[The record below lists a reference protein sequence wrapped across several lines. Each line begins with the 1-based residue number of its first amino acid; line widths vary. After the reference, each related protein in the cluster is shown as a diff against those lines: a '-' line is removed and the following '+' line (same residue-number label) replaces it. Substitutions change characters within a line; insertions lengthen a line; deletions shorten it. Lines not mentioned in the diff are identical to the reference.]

1 MTFAALSVIHAGAKP
16 LHSAAATLGLG
27 VPVEHTHRTIIEPFR
42 IRAVEPLG
50 ITTRAERE
58 VALERASF
66 NPFALHA
73 DEVLIDLLTDSGTG
87 AMSAA
92 QWAAIMIGDES
103 YAGSRSFYRLESVV
117 RELTGIRHVIPT
129 HQGRAAEHILFSALL
144 KPGNV
149 VPANAHFDTTRANV
163 EFLGAIAVDLL
174 RDEAMD
180 PQADLP
186 FKGDVDVVKLREVL
200 VRERGNVPCVM
211 VTITNNR
218 GGGQPVSMGNLKAV
232 RALCDEFGV
241 PMFLDAARFAENSWL
256 IKMREP
262 GQGDRTATEIAH
274 ETFRLADGFT
284 ISAKKD
290 GLVNIGGLLGINNDA
305 LADLCRTRLI
315 LTEGF
320 PTYGGLAGRDL
331 EALAQGLKEVLD
343 EDYLHYRHA
352 SVRYVFDRLDAMG
365 VPMMRPPGG
374 HAVYLDGGAFAA
386 HLPKSQFP
394 GLSLTNALYLE
405 GGVRGVE
412 VGSLMFGKPA
422 TGTEPE
428 EFAALELVR
437 LTFPRRTYTQSHMDY
452 LVEVVAHVWENRA
465 SLPGY
470 RIVEQRPV
478 LRAFTAKMAPIA

>member
-1 MTFAALSVIHAGAKP
+1 
-16 LHSAAATLGLG
+16 
-27 VPVEHTHRTIIEPFR
+27 VEHTYKTIIEPFR

-50 ITTRAERE
+50 ITTREERE
-58 VALERASF
+58 AALKRAHY
-66 NPFALHA
+66 NPFLLHA

-92 QWAAIMIGDES
+92 QWAALMIGDES

-117 RELTGIRHVIPT
+117 RELTGIRNVIPT

-163 EFLGAIAVDLL
+163 EFLGGIAVDLL
-174 RDEAMD
+174 HDAAMD

-186 FKGDVDVVKLREVL
+186 FKGDLDVVKLRAVL
-200 VRERGNVPCVM
+200 EAERGNVPCVM

-218 GGGQPVSMGNLKAV
+218 GGGQPVSLANMKAV
-232 RALCDEFGV
+232 RALCDEFKV

-256 IKMREP
+256 IKTREP
-262 GQGDRTATEIAH
+262 GQSGRTASEIAH

-284 ISAKKD
+284 LSAKKD
-290 GLVNIGGLLGINNDA
+290 GLVNIGGLLGINDDA
-305 LADLCRTRLI
+305 LAETCRTRLI

-331 EALAQGLKEVLD
+331 EALAQGLQEVLD
-343 EDYLHYRHA
+343 EDYLYYRHA
-352 SVRYVFDRLDAMG
+352 SVRYVFERLDNLG

-374 HAVYLDGGAFAA
+374 HAVYIDAGAFAP
-386 HLPKSQFP
+386 HVPKGELP
-394 GLSLTNALYLE
+394 GLALVNALYLE

-412 VGSLMFGKPA
+412 VGSLMFGKSA
-422 TGTEPE
+422 TADHAE
-428 EFAALELVR
+428 ETAGLELVR

-452 LVEVVAHVWENRA
+452 LVEVLSHVWHNRA
-465 SLPGY
+465 NLPGY

-478 LRAFTAKMAPIA
+478 LRAFTAKLAPIA

>member
-1 MTFAALSVIHAGAKP
+1 M
-16 LHSAAATLGLG
+16 
-27 VPVEHTHRTIIEPFR
+27 EHTHRTIIEPFR

-50 ITTRAERE
+50 ITTAAERE
-58 VALERASF
+58 VALRRAAY

-103 YAGSRSFYRLESVV
+103 YAGSRSFYRLEAVV
-117 RELTGIRHVIPT
+117 RELTGIRNVIPT

-163 EFLGAIAVDLL
+163 EFLGGVAVDLL
-174 RDEAMD
+174 HEEAMD

-186 FKGDVDVVKLREVL
+186 FKGDLDLAKLRDVL
-200 VRERGNVPCVM
+200 VREGSNVPCVM

-218 GGGQPVSMGNLKAV
+218 GGGQPVSLANMHGV
-232 RALCDEFGV
+232 RALCDEFHV

-262 GQGDRTATEIAH
+262 GQQDRTATEIAH

-284 ISAKKD
+284 LSAKKD

-305 LADLCRTRLI
+305 LAELCRTRLI

-331 EALAQGLKEVLD
+331 EALAQGLQEVLD

-352 SVRYVFDRLDAMG
+352 SVRYVFDRLDQLG

-374 HAVYLDGGAFAA
+374 HAVYLDAGAFAP
-386 HLPKSQFP
+386 HLPRHQFP
-394 GLSLTNALYLE
+394 GVALVNALYLE

-412 VGSLMFGKPA
+412 VGSLMFGKAA
-422 TGTEPE
+422 TDDQPE
-428 EFAALELVR
+428 ELAALELVR

-452 LVEVVAHVWENRA
+452 LVEVVTNVWAERA
-465 SLPGY
+465 RLPGY
-470 RIVEQRPV
+470 RVLEQRPV
-478 LRAFTAKMAPIA
+478 LRAFTAKMEPIV

>member
-1 MTFAALSVIHAGAKP
+1 M
-16 LHSAAATLGLG
+16 
-27 VPVEHTHRTIIEPFR
+27 EHKHKTIIEPFR

-50 ITTRAERE
+50 ITTAAERE
-58 VALERASF
+58 VALKAAEF
-66 NPFALHA
+66 NPFRLRAE
-73 DEVLIDLLTDSGTG
+73 DVLIDLLTDSGTG

-103 YAGSRSFYRLESVV
+103 YAGSRSFYRLEAVV
-117 RELTGIRHVIPT
+117 RELTGTRNVIPT

-163 EFLGAIAVDLL
+163 EFLGGIAVDLL
-174 RDEAMD
+174 HDAAMD

-186 FKGDVDVVKLREVL
+186 FKGNLDIVKLRAVL
-200 VRERGNVPCVM
+200 ERERGNVPCVI

-218 GGGQPVSMGNLKAV
+218 GGGQPVSLSNLHAV
-232 RALCDEFGV
+232 RAICNEFQV
-241 PMFLDAARFAENSWL
+241 PLFLDAARFAENSWL

-262 GQGDRTATEIAH
+262 GQGDRTPTEIAH

-284 ISAKKD
+284 LSAKKD
-290 GLVNIGGLLGINNDA
+290 GLVNIGGLLGVNNDA
-305 LADLCRTRLI
+305 LAELCRTRLI

-331 EALAQGLKEVLD
+331 EALAQGLQEVLD
-343 EDYLHYRHA
+343 EDYLEYRHA
-352 SVRYVFDRLDAMG
+352 SVRYVFDRLDKMG

-374 HAVYLDGGAFAA
+374 HAVYLDAGAFAP
-386 HLPKSQFP
+386 HVPKNQFP
-394 GLSLTNALYLE
+394 GVALVNALYLE

-412 VGSLMFGKPA
+412 VGSLMFGKA
-422 TGTEPE
+422 ASGTEPE
-428 EFAALELVR
+428 ELATLELVR

-452 LVEVVAHVWENRA
+452 LVEVVANVWHDRA
-465 SLPGY
+465 RLPGY
-470 RIVEQRPV
+470 RIVEERPV
-478 LRAFTAKMAPIA
+478 LRAFTAKLVPII